1 MIRYFF
7 KILILLFVN
16 VAYSQSGTIS
26 PYSYFGLGEGNF
38 KGTQIN
44 RFMGGLEIYNDSIH
58 ANLSNPS
65 SYAKLKLTTYSLG
78 LNYRNN
84 KLTDANDSKSI
95 ISSGLDYIGV
105 AIPTNK
111 FGFGFGIIPYTS
123 VGYKLNQL
131 DSSSFPN
138 ILNQYQGEGGV
149 NKVFFSLGFNLLK
162 YFSFGATINYDFGK
176 LKYQTSK
183 YVDDVFLGTIL
194 INESSVSGIDIKLA
208 TNLEIPMNNNLDL
221 HVMVSYVP
229 QASLNSTNKR
239 QFITSAISNP
249 SNLGEVVEIDLAN
262 TGLDITEIQLPS
274 SLGIGFGFG
283 KKSSW
288 FAGGQYIMTQNSNFK
303 NSFNPIPN
311 VRYKDGSQLSI
322 GGFFIPDF
330 SSITSYW
337 KRIVL
342 RMGFR
347 HEVTGILKNNFE
359 IKETGLNF
367 GLGLPLP
374 GYSNLNIGL
383 EYGSRGSKNSN
394 ILEENFWTLRLGF
407 SLNDRWFVKRKYN

>member
-7 KILILLFVN
+7 KILTFLFISVS
-16 VAYSQSGTIS
+16 YSQIGTTS
-26 PYSYFGLGEGNF
+26 PYSYFGLGEVNF
-38 KGTQIN
+38 RGTQIN

-58 ANLSNPS
+58 ANLSNPA

-84 KLTDANDSKSI
+84 NLNDTNGSKSL
-95 ISSGLDYIGV
+95 ISSGLDYIGI

-123 VGYKLNQL
+123 IGYKLNQI
-131 DSSSFPN
+131 DSSSLPN
-138 ILNQYQGEGGV
+138 ILNQYQGEGGI
-149 NKVFFSLGFNLLK
+149 NKVFFSVGFNLLK
-162 YFSFGATINYDFGK
+162 YFSLGATINYDFGK
-176 LKYQTSK
+176 LKYQTSR
-183 YVDDVFLGTIL
+183 YIDDVFLGTIL
-194 INESSVSGIDIKLA
+194 INESSVSGIDVKLT
-208 TNLEIPMNNNLDL
+208 TNFEITVYKNLNL

-229 QASLNSTNKR
+229 QTLLNSTNKR
-239 QFITSAISNP
+239 QLITSALSNL
-249 SNLGEVVEIDLAN
+249 SNLGEVVEIDLAD

-274 SLGIGFGFG
+274 SFGIGFGFG
-283 KKSSW
+283 KNSKW
-288 FAGGQYIMTQNSNFK
+288 FAGGQFITTQSSNFK
-303 NSFNPIPN
+303 NSFNLLPN
-311 VRYKDGSQLSI
+311 VNYIDGSQLSI

-337 KRIVL
+337 KRVVL

-347 HEVTGILKNNFE
+347 HEATGIITNNFE

-367 GLGLPLP
+367 GFGLPLP

-383 EYGSRGSKNSN
+383 EYGSRGSNNSSM
-394 ILEENFWTLRLGF
+394 LKEKFWTIRIGF
-407 SLNDRWFVKRKYN
+407 SLNDRWFIKRKYN